1 MKDIYIAKGE
11 DKILT
16 RIIIEQYDTRYIVES
31 PYSDES
37 VANSLTELVY
47 SILLATG
54 YQPDT
59 INQLL
64 VELAKEHGYKEATDE
79 EV

>member
-11 DKILT
+11 NEVLT

-37 VANSLTELVY
+37 VADSLTELVY

-54 YQPDT
+54 YQQNT

-64 VELAKEHGYKEATDE
+64 VELAKEHGYKEDTK